1 MSLLEMRDIR
11 KSFSGVSVLKGVQLT
26 VESGEV
32 HALLGENGA
41 GKSTLMNILTGVLP
55 RDGGTIEFDGQKL
68 EHITITQSEK
78 LGIAFVHQ
86 ELNLFNDLK
95 VFENMF
101 LNREYT
107 NKMGMLDKKRMR
119 AEAKELFE
127 RLGVEIDPDAVVSDL
142 KTSQK
147 QLLEICKA
155 LHLKAKLIILDEPT
169 TSLNNEEVDHLFGI
183 LRKLKAEG
191 TSFIF
196 ISHKMPEIFAL
207 ADRYTVFR
215 NGEFIGEG
223 KISETT
229 PEKVTIMMVGESY
242 SNAEVYEKRQL
253 GEEVLKLEGFTG
265 DGFHDISLSVKKGE
279 IVGMTG
285 LQGSGSS
292 EMLQA
297 IFGSTRATE
306 GTVTAFG
313 KSVPHNSI
321 HSAMKAGIAMLPN
334 NRKENSV
341 LPDMSLMENMA
352 ISEQTLSAA
361 KLPVDAKRDKK
372 RYDEYK
378 QMLNIKAQNSTD
390 LITSLSG
397 GNQQKIFIARWLN
410 TDAEILILDNPTQGI
425 DVGAK
430 AEIYRLILELAKA
443 GKTILINT
451 LEIPEIMKVA
461 DRCIVFYDGRM
472 IKELAH
478 EEINEQ
484 DVMLYSVGITE
495 KAAGEEVHSHE
506 EIWQSMVGIQFHFC
520 IDRYFYRIRDHQLR
534 AYLERRDEYLPS
546 QRSHRDCGAGH
557 GPDLPDR

>member
-78 LGIAFVHQ
+78 MGIAFVHQ

-107 NKMGMLDKKRMR
+107 NKMGTLDKKRMR
-119 AEAKELFE
+119 AEARELFE

-215 NGEFIGEG
+215 NGEYIGEG
-223 KISETT
+223 RISETT

-242 SNAEVYEKRQL
+242 SNAEVYEKRPL

-297 IFGSTRATE
+297 IFGSTRATA
-306 GTVTAFG
+306 GSVTAFG
-313 KSVPHNSI
+313 KNVPHNSI

-378 QMLNIKAQNSTD
+378 QMLNVKAQNSTD

-495 KAAGEEVHSHE
+495 KAAGEESA
-506 EIWQSMVGIQFHFC
+506 QS
-520 IDRYFYRIRDHQLR
+520 
-534 AYLERRDEYLPS
+534 
-546 QRSHRDCGAGH
+546 
-557 GPDLPDR
+557 

>member
-55 RDGGTIEFDGQKL
+55 RDGGTINFDGQNL
-68 EHITITQSEK
+68 EHVTITQSEK

-107 NKMGMLDKKRMR
+107 NKLGRLDKKRMR

-127 RLGVEIDPDAVVSDL
+127 RLGVEIDLDAVVSDL

-196 ISHKMPEIFAL
+196 ISHKLPEIFAL

-215 NGEFIGEG
+215 NGEYIGEG
-223 KISETT
+223 KINETT

-242 SNAEVYEKRQL
+242 SKAEVYEKRAL
-253 GEEVLKLEGFTG
+253 GEEVLKLTGFTG
-265 DGFHDISLSVKKGE
+265 DGFHDIDFSVKKGE
-279 IVGMTG
+279 IVGLTG

-297 IFGSTRATE
+297 IFGSTRATA

-321 HSAMKAGIAMLPN
+321 HGAMKAGIAMLPN

-461 DRCIVFYDGRM
+461 DRCIVFYDGHM
-472 IKELAH
+472 IKELMH

-495 KAAGEEVHSHE
+495 KAAGKESA
-506 EIWQSMVGIQFHFC
+506 Q
-520 IDRYFYRIRDHQLR
+520 
-534 AYLERRDEYLPS
+534 
-546 QRSHRDCGAGH
+546 
-557 GPDLPDR
+557 